1 MLNARRLLRRV
12 WDMASEVFG
21 DKAYDRYAEYVR
33 ACGEKPVAPSE
44 FYLSQLQRKYSRPCR
59 CC

>member
-1 MLNARRLLRRV
+1 MAKARGLLRRI
-12 WDMASEVFG
+12 WEIAREVFG
-21 DKAYDRYAEYVR
+21 DKAYDRYAEHVR
-33 ACGEKPVAPSE
+33 ARGEKPVAPSE